1 MKLGIKVDFD
11 PGFARRRDQELDS
24 FVEDVM
30 QSYVEIA
37 AERTPRRSGAA
48 AKAWQTQGSG
58 TQTTAENDRPYIQR
72 LDEGYS
78 KQAPRGITKPTI
90 KEIRRK
96 YR

>member
-11 PGFARRRDQELDS
+11 PSFARRLDQQLDG

-58 TQTTAENDRPYIQR
+58 TDTTAENDRPYIRR
-72 LDEGYS
+72 LDQGWS
-78 KQAPRGITKPTI
+78 TQAPRGITKPTL